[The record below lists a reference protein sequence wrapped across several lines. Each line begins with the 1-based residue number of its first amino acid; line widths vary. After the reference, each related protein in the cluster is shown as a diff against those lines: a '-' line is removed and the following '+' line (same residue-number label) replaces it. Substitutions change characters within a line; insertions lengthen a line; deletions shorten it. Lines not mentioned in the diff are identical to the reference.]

1 MRAVE
6 PMVSNRE
13 HEEEPLRATLLVDS
27 AGRIAGTY
35 GRASEVFGYSEH
47 ELLMLRVHELVDST
61 DALAPLGRRKN
72 GTLFPIKVERDP
84 LTFDAETLVVL
95 TIDPTVQRPEIVD
108 LNEFVASSGVLLE
121 PLLDEGIKLRV
132 VPAPGW
138 LPIRVDR
145 GQLEHA
151 LTNLVTNACEAMP
164 AGGTLEIASSTIE
177 LDETAAAERRL
188 PAGSYAVLVV
198 RDTGRG
204 LPEQIQTR
212 IFDPFF
218 TTKHL
223 GTGLGLSAAHE
234 IVERANGRIAV
245 HSGTDGG
252 AEFSIMVP
260 PAAMQLRS
268 QDAPQTVLV
277 VDDEE
282 SLRTLARVILE
293 DAGYE
298 VLEAASGREALE
310 TIANDPPI
318 HILLTD
324 IVMPGLSGP
333 ELAARVRADVPE
345 IAVVY
350 MSGHTRGVPIDVAIP
365 LVPKPFRA
373 GQLTA
378 AVELA
383 LDQRNAVYAAA
394 QAVG

>member
-1 MRAVE
+1 MAANPQIE
-6 PMVSNRE
+6 N
-13 HEEEPLRATLLVDS
+13 EPLRAILLVDS

-47 ELLMLRVHELVDST
+47 ELLMLRVDELVETT

-72 GTLFPIKVERDP
+72 GMLFPIKVERDP

-95 TIDPTVQRPEIVD
+95 TIDPTIHHPEIVD
-108 LNEFVASSGVLLE
+108 LNEFVASSGRLLE
-121 PLLDEGIKLRV
+121 PLLDEAIRLRV
-132 VPAPGW
+132 LPAPGW

-145 GQLEHA
+145 GQLEQA
-151 LTNLVTNACEAMP
+151 LKNLVTNACEAMP
-164 AGGTLEIASSTIE
+164 DGGTLEIASSTTE
-177 LDETAAAERRL
+177 LDERTAAERRL

-204 LPEQIQTR
+204 MPEQIQTR
-212 IFDPFF
+212 IFDAFF
-218 TTKHL
+218 TTKRL

-245 HSGTDGG
+245 HSSPEGG

-260 PAAMQLRS
+260 PAPMQLRS

-282 SLRTLARVILE
+282 GLRTLARVILE

-298 VLEAASGREALE
+298 VLEAAGGREALE
-310 TIANDPPI
+310 TIANDPPVD
-318 HILLTD
+318 ILLTD
-324 IVMPGLSGP
+324 IVMPGLSGS
-333 ELAARVRADVPE
+333 ELAARVRAELPE

-378 AVELA
+378 AVALA
-383 LDQRNAVYAAA
+383 LDQRNAVDA
-394 QAVG
+394 QAHAAV